1 MPQPPQPRL
10 SGHETFAC
18 RFAWLPKVVKELN
31 STDEHARLLFKD
43 ENLAMVRLGVGKN
56 MVRSIR
62 FWAEVS
68 GVIEPLRAGGHR
80 VTEFGNRV
88 LGYEGHDPYL
98 EKQETL
104 WLLHW
109 KISTGTP
116 PVYYWQK
123 MLNFWHRADFCLS
136 EIYPFLE
143 RGLPANTQSRSKRT
157 IGDGFKVFIHT
168 YVPSRGRKGEIME
181 DNLDCPLVELGLIK
195 AVGSR
200 SDINSGKNETI
211 YSFNFD
217 NKPDVTD
224 ALFAYCISDY
234 WDKSHHTGETLDFR
248 SITSAEGS
256 PGQIFKLPELAI
268 RFKLEQLHQASM
280 GAFEFMDS
288 STIQQ
293 IVRTQEVESIALLD
307 NIYIPN

>member
-1 MPQPPQPRL
+1 MPPPLPPRL

-18 RFAWLPKVVKELN
+18 RFTWLPKVVKELN
-31 STDEHARLLFKD
+31 ATDEDANLLFKD
-43 ENLAMVRLGVGKN
+43 ENSAMVRLGVGKN

-68 GVIEPLRAGGHR
+68 GIIEPLSKGGHS
-80 VTEFGNRV
+80 VTEFGNRL

-98 EKQETL
+98 ERQETL

-109 KISTGTP
+109 KIATSTP
-116 PVYYWQK
+116 AVYYWQQI
-123 MLNFWHRADFCLS
+123 LNFWHRPDFCFS
-136 EIYPFLE
+136 EIYSFLE
-143 RGLPANTQSRSKRT
+143 RGLPANSQSRSKRT

-168 YVPSRGRKGEIME
+168 YVPTRGRKGEIME
-181 DNLDCPLVELGLIK
+181 DNLDCPFVELGLIK
-195 AVGSR
+195 ATGSR
-200 SDINSGKNETI
+200 SDVISGKNELI
-211 YSFNFD
+211 YSFNYD

-224 ALFAYCISDY
+224 ALFAYCINDY

-248 SITSAEGS
+248 SISSAEGS

-268 RFKLEQLHQASM
+268 RFKLEQLLQASM
-280 GAFEFMDS
+280 GAFEFMES

-293 IVRTQEVESIALLD
+293 IVRKKEVESISLLD
-307 NIYIPN
+307 NIYI

>member
-1 MPQPPQPRL
+1 MSQLLQPRL

-31 STDEHARLLFKD
+31 STDEGANLLFRD
-43 ENLAMVRLGVGKN
+43 ENLAMVKLGVGKN

-62 FWAEVS
+62 FWAEIA
-68 GVIEPLRAGGHR
+68 GIIEPLTTGGHS
-80 VTEFGNRV
+80 VTEFGDRI

-98 EKQETL
+98 ERQETL

-109 KISTGTP
+109 KISTSTP
-116 PVYYWQK
+116 PVYYWQQ
-123 MLNFWHRADFCLS
+123 MLNFWHRADFSLS

-168 YVPSRGRKGEIME
+168 YVPTRGRKGEIKE

-195 AVGSR
+195 SAGSR
-200 SDINSGKNETI
+200 TDTNSGKNELI

-217 NKPDVTD
+217 DKPDVTN
-224 ALFAYCISDY
+224 ALFAYCINDY
-234 WDKSHHTGETLDFR
+234 WGKSHHTGETLDFR
-248 SITSAEGS
+248 SISSGEGS

-268 RFKLEQLHQASM
+268 RIKFEQLQEASI
-280 GAFEFMDS
+280 GAFEFMES

-293 IVRTQEVESIALLD
+293 IVRQQEVESIALLD
-307 NIYIPN
+307 NIYISI